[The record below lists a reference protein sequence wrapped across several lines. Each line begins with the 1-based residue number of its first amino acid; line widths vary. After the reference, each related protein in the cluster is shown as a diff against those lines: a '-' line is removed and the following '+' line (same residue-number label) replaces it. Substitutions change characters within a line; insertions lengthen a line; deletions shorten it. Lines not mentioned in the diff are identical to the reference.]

1 MLCVR
6 AEDALAAAAAAA
18 AASDKMR
25 SVTLSAP
32 ALWLPP
38 AICKHA
44 SSGLGVL
51 LKVCSS
57 SLGLRVCRGGSIQRA
72 VRRMAGGGGRRSGG
86 SARAGS
92 GGGGAPASCSGVG
105 SFLPDDQSPLSS

>member
-57 SLGLRVCRGGSIQRA
+57 SLGLHVCRGGSIQRA

-92 GGGGAPASCSGVG
+92 GGGAPASCSGVG
-105 SFLPDDQSPLSS
+105 SFLLGDQSSLSS